1 MVAEN
6 SSKLL
11 SRTNNSQSST
21 GQGFL
26 FIVIPY
32 SVDMEKEATASQVE
46 YMARRR
52 KKIYLIQILHIYTR

>member
-1 MVAEN
+1 M
-6 SSKLL
+6 
-11 SRTNNSQSST
+11 
-21 GQGFL
+21 

-52 KKIYLIQILHIYTR
+52 EKIYLIQILHIYTRQVSSVAQEWLFYMQ